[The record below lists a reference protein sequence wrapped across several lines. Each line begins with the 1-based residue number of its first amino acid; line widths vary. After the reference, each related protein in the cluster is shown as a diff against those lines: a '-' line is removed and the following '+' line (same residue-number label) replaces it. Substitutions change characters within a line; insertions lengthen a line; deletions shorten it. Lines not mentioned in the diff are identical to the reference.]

1 MYRDPTDVYKT
12 QICHYTVYLDTR
24 YMDRFGWMRLC
35 FIICCQRCLYTQ
47 SRRYKQVGA
56 YNRRVLLLHVGGGGG
71 SGGGG
76 GGGVRAV
83 WAVFVDI
90 CNIEF

>member
-24 YMDRFGWMRLC
+24 YIDCFGQMRLC

-47 SRRYKQVGA
+47 SRRYKQLGA

-71 SGGGG
+71 GC
-76 GGGVRAV
+76 VTAV
-83 WAVFVDI
+83 WAVLVDNCI
-90 CNIEF
+90 LEF